1 MPRIVKCVFT
11 IYSLLTHRSSSGEQ
25 LGYLEIIYEN
35 HREFSTV
42 CMRKKVV
49 CHFFVATVLGLA
61 SEVNLIV
68 VKKHF
73 R

>member
-1 MPRIVKCVFT
+1 
-11 IYSLLTHRSSSGEQ
+11 
-25 LGYLEIIYEN
+25 
-35 HREFSTV
+35 
-42 CMRKKVV
+42 MRKKVD